1 MYIYIYIYI
10 YIYTHTYIYIYIY
23 KSDLFLWS
31 SGSQPVGYDL
41 SCKPISPKIFTLQII
56 TVAKL

>member
-1 MYIYIYIYI
+1 MYIYIYI
-10 YIYTHTYIYIYIY
+10 YIYTHIHLYIY